1 MAGSSRGKQT
11 AHDNEVQGN
20 RSLKTDCILNERKEY
35 PYVSPNPKN
44 PNGENHRMIS

>member
-35 PYVSPNPKN
+35 PYVSPNPFRRN
-44 PNGENHRMIS
+44 NEIGS